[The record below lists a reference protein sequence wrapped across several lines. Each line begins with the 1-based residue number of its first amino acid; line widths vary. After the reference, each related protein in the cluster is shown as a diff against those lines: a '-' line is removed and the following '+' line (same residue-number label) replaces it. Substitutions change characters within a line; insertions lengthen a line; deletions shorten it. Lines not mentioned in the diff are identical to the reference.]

1 LSGDNA
7 VQLNAAPQSAIALF
21 WFFTKLALQGFGGVL
36 PVAQHA
42 LVDKQRW
49 LTRQQFAE
57 TLSIAQVLPGP
68 NIVNLAL
75 IVGDRFLGWR
85 GAMAALAGMLG
96 IPLVI
101 VLLLA
106 VLYANVAQ
114 HAVAAGALRGMGA
127 VAAGLVLG
135 MALKLMP
142 ALMRNP
148 SGLLISLGGTVLTIA
163 AVAWLRLPMAAA
175 VLGLG
180 SLWWAT
186 AWWHLS
192 RERWTV

>member
-1 LSGDNA
+1 
-7 VQLNAAPQSAIALF
+7 LNGAHEPEPTAAPQSAIALF

-42 LVDKQRW
+42 LVDQQRW

-68 NIVNLAL
+68 NVVNLAL

-96 IPLVI
+96 LPLVI
-101 VLLLA
+101 VLCLA
-106 VLYANVAQ
+106 VLYAQVAQ
-114 HAVAAGALRGMGA
+114 HPVAAGALRGMGA

-142 ALMRNP
+142 ALLRNP
-148 SGLLISLGGTVLTIA
+148 SGLLISVTGAVLTVA
-163 AVAWLRLPMAAA
+163 AVAWLRLPMAVA

-192 RERWTV
+192 REKWSI